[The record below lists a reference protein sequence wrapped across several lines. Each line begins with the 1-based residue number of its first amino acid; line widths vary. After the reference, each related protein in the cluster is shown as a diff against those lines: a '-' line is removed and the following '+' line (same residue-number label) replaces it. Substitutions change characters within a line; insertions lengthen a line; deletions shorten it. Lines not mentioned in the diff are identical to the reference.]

1 MIAFEAKVMI
11 LERVKL
17 MTTKH
22 YRILTAPMALI
33 ILALISGC
41 QGSSFSTEDASSVNV
56 GPIDETPVETPGP
69 SQVVTQVSWN
79 IPTTRILG
87 DFLPMSELQGY
98 RVYYGISP
106 GNYMGNIEIQGAQ
119 DTSVN
124 ITLDRGQTYYIVV
137 RAIDTDGFE
146 GPESN
151 TVTRSL

>member
-1 MIAFEAKVMI
+1 MTSFEAKVMI
-11 LERVKL
+11 LERVNL
-17 MTTKH
+17 MIMQQ

-33 ILALISGC
+33 ILTLMSGC
-41 QGSSFSTEDASSVNV
+41 QGSSSSTEDASSVNV

-69 SQVVTQVSWN
+69 SQAIAQVSWN

-98 RVYYGISP
+98 RVYYGTSP
-106 GNYMGNIEIQGAQ
+106 GNYMGNIDVQGAQ
-119 DTSVN
+119 DTSVD
-124 ITLDRGQTYYIVV
+124 ITLDSGQTYYIVV